1 MKRLIPLICLLIIVF
16 ISSGQSAEQQSLEML
31 LQKWLPDKPLEEFL
45 SLFSIPYWGIQ
56 VSIEE
61 RGYYAFIE
69 FLIRKGTHF
78 VFFGILSLAVYY
90 ALPKWKYRK
99 GITIVIL
106 FFLAIADELRQSMTP
121 GRTASMQD
129 VLLDTS
135 GAATAMLIVLL
146 IQWRKSKLKLKKN
159 KSLGQNK

>member
-1 MKRLIPLICLLIIVF
+1 MKRLIPLGCLLIIIF
-16 ISSGQSAEQQSLEML
+16 ISSGQSAEQQSLEVL
-31 LQKWLPDKPLEEFL
+31 LQKWLPDKPLAGFL
-45 SLFSIPYWGIQ
+45 SHFSIPYWGTQ

-61 RGYYAFIE
+61 RGYYSFIE

-78 VFFGILSLAVYY
+78 LFFGIISLAVYY
-90 ALPKWKYRK
+90 ALPKWRYRK
-99 GITIVIL
+99 GITILIL
-106 FFLAIADELRQSMTP
+106 FFLAVGDELRQSMTP

-146 IQWRKSKLKLKKN
+146 FQWRKTRSRKAEKQTKRTYT
-159 KSLGQNK
+159 